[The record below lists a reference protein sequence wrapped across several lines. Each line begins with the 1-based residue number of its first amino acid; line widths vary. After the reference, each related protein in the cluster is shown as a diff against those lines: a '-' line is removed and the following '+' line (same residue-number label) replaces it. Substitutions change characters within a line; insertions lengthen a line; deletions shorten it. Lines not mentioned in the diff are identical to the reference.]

1 LERNFSKSR
10 LQVDALFLSLTAA
23 GIIQLLKNSESTE
36 FANIGAGI
44 SGRFKNTKELKV
56 MDYNEAVS
64 GPDGERWK
72 AGQEQVSAN
81 ACKQGVQSC
90 ATKRFAIGHKSPSI
104 AFGQLKR
111 KVMAHCMVV

>member
-56 MDYNEAVS
+56 MNYKEAVS

-72 AGQEQVSAN
+72 AGVKIEYQQIL
-81 ACKQGVQSC
+81 
-90 ATKRFAIGHKSPSI
+90 AIKVFDVVLQKDLPLGTTLIDSI
-104 AFGQLKR
+104 WAMNKNSNGTL
-111 KVMAHCMVV
+111 CG